1 MNGVLPITGGH
12 ESLESPGGLIGVI
25 VIIPARNEE
34 LALGRVLD
42 DLPTV
47 GSVIV
52 VDNGSTDRTA
62 EVARSRGCVVVHES
76 EAGYGAACLAGLAE
90 VQHRTQTGEWDCPQV
105 IAFLDGDYSDYPE
118 YLPNLVRPILAG
130 RCDFVL
136 GSRLLGNREPGA
148 MPVQS
153 LLGNRLACYLIR
165 ILWGV
170 TYTDLGPFRAIR
182 FNALRALQMQ
192 DRNFG
197 WTIEMQI
204 KAAVA
209 GLRTEEVATPYRRRI
224 GNSKISG
231 TISGTIRASVKI
243 LYTIGKYGL
252 RRPGHG
258 SRSA

>member
-1 MNGVLPITGGH
+1 MSGLFPIIEGR
-12 ESLESPGGLIGVI
+12 ESLAASNSLSRVT

-34 LALGRVLD
+34 RALGRVLD
-42 DLPTV
+42 DLPAV
-47 GSVIV
+47 GKVVV

-62 EVARSRGCVVVHES
+62 DVARSRGCVVVHEC
-76 EAGYGAACLAGLAE
+76 EAGYGAACLAGLANVE
-90 VQHRTQTGEWDCPQV
+90 HRTHSGEWERPQI

-118 YLPNLVRPILAG
+118 HLPNLVGPILAG

-153 LLGNRLACYLIR
+153 VLGNRLACYLIR
-165 ILWGV
+165 ILWKV

-182 FNALRALQMQ
+182 FDALRAFNMQ

-209 GLRTEEVATPYRRRI
+209 GLRIEEVATPYRRRI
-224 GNSKISG
+224 GKSKISG

-243 LYTIGKYGL
+243 LYSIAKYGL
-252 RRPGHG
+252 RQTGHG